1 LASDQRA
8 AAIVACS
15 NSADEGG
22 QSMALVKTSQLG
34 TKGSLTKDASSP
46 LPAARSVSNRTQDR
60 SRIRQQKAAERIGAA
75 TEELATGV
83 SEAAAAAEELRRAL
97 EQIASGAE
105 EAAGAAHES
114 LSATAHLSS
123 RFSEA
128 RSEAEAARRR
138 AEVLQA
144 SLLESTAQ
152 IDASISAIDAN
163 AHRQIASVAVI
174 DKLQSQAESIGAT
187 TVAVADI
194 SDRTNLLALNAAIE
208 AARAGDQGRG
218 FAVVADEVRSLA
230 EIAERSSRDVSQ
242 HAAVIVE
249 GVRRIADRIR
259 TAASKAQE
267 QTVSGRVVSDDLHT
281 IRSSLIG
288 LSQNSQ
294 MILIAAVEAEV
305 ATREAQKGAEAVAS
319 AAEQQSSAAAEA
331 QRAVQQ
337 QSAALEESQQTA
349 QSLATLADDLMN
361 ESGRASRVEE
371 LSSAAEELS
380 ATVQELSGA
389 AGEILIAIEQISR
402 GAEAQAAATQ
412 QANTAMTQIEKSA
425 SQTQESAKE
434 ATKRADEIKT
444 LLAKNKTGLNG
455 IASGVSDALEETRN
469 ALAELNAL
477 GEIGFQI
484 ERTVD
489 RIVLVAVQTSML
501 AVSGSIEAA
510 RAGDAG
516 RGFAIVS
523 MDIRKLAQDAAEN
536 IDGVKDTVR
545 LIQLQIA
552 AVHRELELIALA
564 SEAEISKNKQIVDR
578 LQAAE
583 ADVEVMV
590 RSNASIL
597 DATQA
602 ILVAAKEVQIGT
614 QQIAAVA
621 QEASAASDQ
630 AATAARQQ
638 SRGAEDLAAA
648 VEEIASLADE
658 LQLSGN

>member
-1 LASDQRA
+1 
-8 AAIVACS
+8 
-15 NSADEGG
+15 
-22 QSMALVKTSQLG
+22 MALVKTSQLSGRAGLDKDVLASKTPG
-34 TKGSLTKDASSP
+34 TVAK
-46 LPAARSVSNRTQDR
+46 SVSSRSQDR
-60 SRIRQQKAAERIGAA
+60 SRVRQQKAAERIGAA

-114 LSATAHLSS
+114 LSATTHLSA

-138 AEVLQA
+138 TEEIQA

-152 IDASISAIDAN
+152 IDLSISAIDAN
-163 AHRQIASVAVI
+163 AQRQVSSVAII

-208 AARAGDQGRG
+208 AARAGDDGRG
-218 FAVVADEVRSLA
+218 FAIVADEVRSLA

-242 HAAVIVE
+242 HAGVIVE
-249 GVRRIADRIR
+249 GVRQIAARIK
-259 TAASKAQE
+259 AAAKKAQE
-267 QTVSGRVVSDDLHT
+267 QTLSGRAVSEDLHT
-281 IRSSLIG
+281 IRSGLTS

-294 MILIAAVEAEV
+294 TILIAAVEAEV
-305 ATREAQKGAEAVAS
+305 ATREAQKGAEAVAA
-319 AAEQQSSAAAEA
+319 AAEQQSAAAAQA

-361 ESGRASRVEE
+361 ESGRASRTEE

-412 QANTAMTQIEKSA
+412 QANAAMTQIEKSA
-425 SQTQESAKE
+425 SQTQQSAQE
-434 ATKRADEIKT
+434 ATKRADEVKV
-444 LLAKNKTGLNG
+444 LLAGNKVALHA
-455 IASGVSDALEETRN
+455 IASGVSDALSETRS
-469 ALAELNAL
+469 ALAELNEL
-477 GEIGFQI
+477 GEIGFKI

-501 AVSGSIEAA
+501 AVSGSVEAA

-516 RGFAIVS
+516 RGFAVVS
-523 MDIRKLAQDAAEN
+523 TDIRKLAQDAAEN

-545 LIQLQIA
+545 LIQLQIV

-564 SEAEISKNKQIVDR
+564 SEAEISKTQQIVDR
-578 LQAAE
+578 LLAAE
-583 ADVEVMV
+583 TDVDEMA
-590 RSNASIL
+590 RGNASIL

-602 ILVAAKEVQIGT
+602 ILVAAKEVQTGT
-614 QQIAAVA
+614 QQIASVA
-621 QEASAASDQ
+621 QEASAASEQ

-658 LQLSGN
+658 LQLSGS

>member
-1 LASDQRA
+1 
-8 AAIVACS
+8 
-15 NSADEGG
+15 
-22 QSMALVKTSQLG
+22 M
-34 TKGSLTKDASSP
+34 TK
-46 LPAARSVSNRTQDR
+46 
-60 SRIRQQKAAERIGAA
+60 
-75 TEELATGV
+75 GV

-105 EAAGAAHES
+105 EAAGAAHQS
-114 LSATAHLSS
+114 LSATTHLFS
-123 RFSEA
+123 RFSDA

-138 AEVLQA
+138 TEELQA
-144 SLLESTAQ
+144 SLLESTGH

-163 AHRQIASVAVI
+163 AHRQIASVTVT
-174 DKLQSQAESIGAT
+174 DRLQSQAENIGAT

-208 AARAGDQGRG
+208 AARAGDNGRG

-242 HAAVIVE
+242 HAAVIVD
-249 GVRRIADRIR
+249 GVRRIADRIK

-267 QTVSGRVVSDDLHT
+267 QTVSGQIVSNDLHT
-281 IRSSLIG
+281 IRSGLIG

-305 ATREAQKGAEAVAS
+305 ATREAQKGAEAVAA
-319 AAEQQSSAAAEA
+319 AAEQQSAAAAQA

-361 ESGRASRVEE
+361 ESGRASRAEE

-389 AGEILIAIEQISR
+389 AGEILVAIEQISR

-469 ALAELNAL
+469 ALVELNTL

-484 ERTVD
+484 ERTID

-501 AVSGSIEAA
+501 AVSGSVEAA

-523 MDIRKLAQDAAEN
+523 TDIRKLAQDAAEN

-545 LIQLQIA
+545 QIQLQIA

-578 LQAAE
+578 LQLAE
-583 ADVEVMV
+583 ADVDVMA

-602 ILVAAKEVQIGT
+602 ILVAAKEVQAGT
-614 QQIAAVA
+614 QQIAAAA
-621 QEASAASDQ
+621 QEASAASEE

>member
-1 LASDQRA
+1 
-8 AAIVACS
+8 
-15 NSADEGG
+15 
-22 QSMALVKTSQLG
+22 MALVKTSQLG
-34 TKGSLTKDASSP
+34 AKTNSSKVDPKVAVAEPNTKLVNR
-46 LPAARSVSNRTQDR
+46 RSQDR
-60 SRIRQQKAAERIGAA
+60 SRVRQQQAAERIGAA
-75 TEELATGV
+75 TEQLATGV
-83 SEAAAAAEELRRAL
+83 AEAAAAAEELRRAL

-114 LSATAHLSS
+114 LSATTHLSA

-128 RSEAEAARRR
+128 RTEAEAARRR
-138 AEVLQA
+138 TDELQT
-144 SLLESTAQ
+144 SVFESAAQ

-163 AHRQIASVAVI
+163 AARQIASVAVI
-174 DKLQSQAESIGAT
+174 DRLQSHAESIGTT

-194 SDRTNLLALNAAIE
+194 ADRTNLLALNAAIE
-208 AARAGDQGRG
+208 AARAGDEGRG
-218 FAVVADEVRSLA
+218 FAVVADEVRALA
-230 EIAERSSRDVSQ
+230 EIAERSSRDVNQ
-242 HAAVIVE
+242 HAETIVD
-249 GVRRIADRIR
+249 GVRRIANGIKS
-259 TAASKAQE
+259 AASKAQE
-267 QTVSGRVVSDDLHT
+267 QTLAGRGVAAELQD
-281 IRSSLIG
+281 IRSGLSV

-305 ATREAQKGAEAVAS
+305 ATREAQKGAEAVAA
-319 AAEQQSSAAAEA
+319 AAEEQSAAAAEA

-361 ESGRASRVEE
+361 ESGRASRTEE

-412 QANTAMTQIEKSA
+412 QANAAMTQIEKSA
-425 SQTQESAKE
+425 SQTQGSAE
-434 ATKRADEIKT
+434 QASQRSEEIKT
-444 LLAKNKTGLNG
+444 FLARNKAGLNG
-455 IASGVSDALEETRN
+455 IAAGVSDALGETRN
-469 ALAELNAL
+469 ALKELNSL

-501 AVSGSIEAA
+501 AVSGSVEAA
-510 RAGDAG
+510 RAGEAG

-523 MDIRKLAQDAAEN
+523 TDIRKLAQDAAEN
-536 IDGVKDTVR
+536 IDGVKDVVR
-545 LIQLQIA
+545 QIQMQIA
-552 AVHRELELIALA
+552 AVQRELEMIVVA
-564 SEAEISKNKQIVDR
+564 SEAEIAKNKQIVDR
-578 LQAAE
+578 LVAAE
-583 ADVEVMV
+583 ADVNLMV
-590 RSNASIL
+590 RGNASIL

-602 ILVAAKEVQIGT
+602 ILVAAKQVQAGT
-614 QQIAAVA
+614 QQIASVA
-621 QEASAASDQ
+621 QEASATSEQ

-658 LQLSGN
+658 LQMSGN

>member
-1 LASDQRA
+1 
-8 AAIVACS
+8 
-15 NSADEGG
+15 
-22 QSMALVKTSQLG
+22 MALVKTSQLG
-34 TKGSLTKDASSP
+34 GRGSLAKATLSSKTPGPDAKS
-46 LPAARSVSNRTQDR
+46 LSNRSQDR
-60 SRIRQQKAAERIGAA
+60 SRVRQQKAAERIGAA

-114 LSATAHLSS
+114 LSATTHLSS

-138 AEVLQA
+138 TEELQA
-144 SLLESTAQ
+144 SLLESAAQ
-152 IDASISAIDAN
+152 IDASISAIDAH

-174 DKLQSQAESIGAT
+174 DKLQSQAESIGVT

-208 AARAGDQGRG
+208 AARAGDDGRG

-249 GVRRIADRIR
+249 GVRRIADRIK

-267 QTVSGRVVSDDLHT
+267 QTLSGRAVSDDLHT
-281 IRSSLIG
+281 IRSGLTG

-305 ATREAQKGAEAVAS
+305 ATREAQKGAEAVAA

-361 ESGRASRVEE
+361 EGGRASRTEE

-412 QANTAMTQIEKSA
+412 QANAAMTQIEKSA
-425 SQTQESAKE
+425 SQTQQSAQE
-434 ATKRADEIKT
+434 ATKRADEIKA
-444 LLAKNKTGLNG
+444 LLARNKSGLNV
-455 IASGVSDALEETRN
+455 IASGVSDALGETRN
-469 ALAELNAL
+469 ALTDLNAL
-477 GEIGFQI
+477 GEIGFKI

-501 AVSGSIEAA
+501 AVSGSVEAA

-523 MDIRKLAQDAAEN
+523 TDIRKLAQDAAEN

-578 LQAAE
+578 LLAAE
-583 ADVEVMV
+583 ADVDVMV
-590 RSNASIL
+590 RGNASIL

-602 ILVAAKEVQIGT
+602 ILVAAKEVQAGT
-614 QQIAAVA
+614 QQIASVA
-621 QEASAASDQ
+621 QEASAASEQ
-630 AATAARQQ
+630 AATAAREQ

-658 LQLSGN
+658 LQLSGS